1 MPRSPA
7 PSTLAAVAALARTST
22 MTVSRVLRNSRHV
35 ADATRARVIRAAKKV
50 GYTPN
55 PQLTRLMSIV
65 RGAKQHRLRAVIG
78 VVRDDIP
85 EDDLHGPAYQYVSNH
100 DIRQRAESHG

>member
-1 MPRSPA
+1 
-7 PSTLAAVAALARTST
+7 
-22 MTVSRVLRNSRHV
+22 V

-55 PQLTRLMSIV
+55 PQLARLMSIV
-65 RGAKQHRLRAVIG
+65 RGAKQHRLRSVIG

-85 EDDLHGPAYQYVSNH
+85 EDDLHDPAYQYVSNH